1 MFDKASRQMTKFF
14 VCHTK
19 KKLLL
24 LVIRLYLLS
33 LKEKVKNKSM
43 TRNHKTLVSWS
54 ISRQK

>member
-1 MFDKASRQMTKFF
+1 MFDKASRQMIKFF

-19 KKLLL
+19 KRLLL